1 MADHTPHEKL
11 TETVGVKLSETMLK
25 QVRGVSEAA
34 GLEPSA
40 WIRSV
45 IESAISKEHER
56 YRSLHSIFGRD
67 CPETKDNEGNRG

>member
-1 MADHTPHEKL
+1 MSDHHEKL

-25 QVRGVSEAA
+25 QLRGVAEAA

-45 IESAISKEHER
+45 IESAISKERER
-56 YRSLHSIFGRD
+56 YLSLHSIFGD
-67 CPETKDNEGNRG
+67 DGVETKGNGGNRG

>member
-1 MADHTPHEKL
+1 MSDHHEKL
-11 TETVGVKLSETMLK
+11 TETVGVKLSETMLR

-45 IESAISKEHER
+45 IESATSKEQER
-56 YRSLHSIFGRD
+56 YLSLHSIFGD
-67 CPETKDNEGNRG
+67 DGVETKDNGGNRG

>member
-1 MADHTPHEKL
+1 MSDHHEKL

-25 QVRGVSEAA
+25 QVRGVAEAA

-45 IESAISKEHER
+45 IESAISKERER
-56 YRSLHSIFGRD
+56 YASLHSIFGQSRS
-67 CPETKDNEGNRG
+67 ETKDNGGNP